1 MHTLWGEENIDAR
14 ECMVDAKL
22 NMQLNVHKI
31 EDATE
36 CAQDWNAAHHKYLR
50 NIGWSLHYVWESLQ
64 GIQAK
69 WALYKVFGQGW
80 QRVCSRV
87 TGGGKDEMCARP
99 TRASSVSHCMRIGCM
114 DGRGV
119 FEDKMC
125 IVHILRLDASAL
137 LCRYCWENAERVGG
151 VGGHTRPRQI
161 GWAATP
167 FYLFRSISL
176 FTICRSIY
184 GVDLPVAGLV
194 PLFQDLLE
202 SIRRVARLLLCM
214 EPILTK

>member
-1 MHTLWGEENIDAR
+1 MKSALCLRILAR
-14 ECMVDAKL
+14 YSSKMSTV
-22 NMQLNVHKI
+22 
-31 EDATE
+31 
-36 CAQDWNAAHHKYLR
+36 
-50 NIGWSLHYVWESLQ
+50 Q
-64 GIQAK
+64 GIWTRLAASVQSSDGR
-69 WALYKVFGQGW
+69 WEGW
-80 QRVCSRV
+80 DVS
-87 TGGGKDEMCARP
+87 

-202 SIRRVARLLLCM
+202 SIRRAARLLLCM